1 MDASCVESGR
11 ESQSCGLE
19 ACDEKV
25 SPLTAVGAR
34 LGVESVVREAA
45 VCGFDY
51 RTRTH
56 QTALLRRLLHLGV
69 QQRLEVL
76 DEEDHAVGPAD
87 REEEVLLAVGVGGE
101 AAHGIGPLLELQLVG
116 GVVELVRA
124 RRLSHQHPE
133 PAEDRRQREFLPA
146 KTQCSLLE

>member
-1 MDASCVESGR
+1 ML
-11 ESQSCGLE
+11 CGTRQC
-19 ACDEKV
+19 AG
-25 SPLTAVGAR
+25 SIT
-34 LGVESVVREAA
+34 
-45 VCGFDY
+45 
-51 RTRTH
+51 TRTH